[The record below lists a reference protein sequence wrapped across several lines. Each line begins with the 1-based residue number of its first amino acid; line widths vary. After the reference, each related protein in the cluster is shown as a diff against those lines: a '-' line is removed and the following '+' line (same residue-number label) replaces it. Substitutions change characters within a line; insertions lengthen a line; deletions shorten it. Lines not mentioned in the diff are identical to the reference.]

1 MADISKDHPAGATG
15 DYSATKAPENEPHV
29 TSTETTSDKKLKPGG
44 AHGTPADVGM
54 SGLHRED
61 VPSMASHL
69 DPADDEKPGK
79 ERKGVDKD

>member
-1 MADISKDHPAGATG
+1 MADTSKDHTAGTTG

-61 VPSMASHL
+61 VPSMASNL
-69 DPADDEKPGK
+69 DPADGEKPGK
-79 ERKGVDKD
+79 ERKGVDND